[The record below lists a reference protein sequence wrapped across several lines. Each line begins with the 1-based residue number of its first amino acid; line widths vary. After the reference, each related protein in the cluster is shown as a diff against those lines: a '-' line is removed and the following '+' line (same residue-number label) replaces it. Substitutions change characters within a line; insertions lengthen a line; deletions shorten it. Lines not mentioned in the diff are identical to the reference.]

1 MQGDIDRIIIRRD
14 RIAARVREMAGEIG
28 ALYRDSEQGPMIVA
42 VLSGA
47 IIFVADLIRHLPMK
61 MKIGL
66 ITVSSYHGTESKPAK
81 ILQSAHVHVLGRDVL
96 VVDDILD
103 TGQTLRLV
111 LAEIAQRGP
120 ASLRTCVLLRKP
132 DRAPA
137 DLKPDWVGFDIEDV
151 FVVGYGLDYRGNYRN
166 FPDIAVLKPE
176 LCPKAPFGLE

>member
-1 MQGDIDRIIIRRD
+1 MQDDIDRIIIRRD

-28 ALYRDSEQGPMIVA
+28 RLYQDSELGPIIVA

-47 IIFVADLIRHLPMK
+47 IIFVADLIRHLPLK

-66 ITVSSYHGTESKPAK
+66 ITVSSYQGTESKPAK
-81 ILQSAHVHVLGRDVL
+81 ILQSAHVDVAGRDVL

-111 LAEIAQRGP
+111 VAEIAQCVP

-132 DRAPA
+132 DKAPA

-151 FVVGYGLDYRGNYRN
+151 FVVGYGLDYQGHYRN
-166 FPDIAVLKPE
+166 FPDIAVLKSE
-176 LCPKAPFGLE
+176 LCPKTRYAL